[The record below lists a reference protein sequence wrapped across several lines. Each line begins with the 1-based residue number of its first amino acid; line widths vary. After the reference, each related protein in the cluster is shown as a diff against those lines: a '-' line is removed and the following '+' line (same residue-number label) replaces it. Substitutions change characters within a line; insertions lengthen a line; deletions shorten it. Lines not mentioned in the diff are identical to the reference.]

1 MVIDVLPVVS
11 AYLKVSPVARF
22 DKWVGTH
29 EHAHPTFSHG
39 RKMRLGLIFGIVLL
53 VLLVVI
59 MWNRGR
65 PPAP

>member
-1 MVIDVLPVVS
+1 MTNQF
-11 AYLKVSPVARF
+11 ARAKMRF
-22 DKWVGTH
+22 PDFRR
-29 EHAHPTFSHG
+29 E
-39 RKMRLGLIFGIVLL
+39 RKMRLGLIFGIVLA